1 MWKCFCLLVFQ
12 HVRVCVCVCVCVHQP
27 PSRLRLYLGT
37 LLQQNRADGCRAVS
51 EASVSAQ
58 ASKTTKYDP
67 VCPDSVNM
75 ALYECEC
82 LMS

>member
-1 MWKCFCLLVFQ
+1 MLIG
-12 HVRVCVCVCVCVHQP
+12 VRVCLAARMRQP
-27 PSRLRLYLGT
+27 PSRLRLYQGT
-37 LLQQNRADGCRAVS
+37 LLQQNRAGGDGTIS
-51 EASVSAQ
+51 ESSVSAQ

>member
-1 MWKCFCLLVFQ
+1 MFVPTG
-12 HVRVCVCVCVCVHQP
+12 VRVCLDVCTRQLA
-27 PSRLRLYLGT
+27 SRLTLYLGT
-37 LLQQNRADGCRAVS
+37 LLQQNGAGGCRTVNES
-51 EASVSAQ
+51 SVSAQ
-58 ASKTTKYDP
+58 ASKTTNCDP